1 MAPPRRPAASVRLF
15 KLLLRLFPAEFRGDF
30 GAEMEADFS
39 DQLRDARRGGRRP
52 TAALWRRTLPSM
64 LRAGLVQHAAAVTY
78 DARFALRSMA
88 RTPAFTAVAL
98 LIIALGTGANAAMFS
113 VVDAIMLRSPFPDP
127 DRLAIVRVQGAN
139 GRTTSAISSAQFRSL
154 RDHTSIFDGVAALG
168 GGQRPILTGL
178 GEPRRMNVECV
189 TADMFRVLGTPPLA
203 GRTFSADEDRPGAA
217 SAVVVSYQFWRRDFA
232 GAADAVGR
240 VITLNNV
247 PTTVVGIMPRR
258 FGGPFSR
265 NNNDGWVPLGPTL
278 DGQRTAGCAAA
289 AVNVF
294 ARLKPG
300 ATLESAARQAT
311 DSAAIARLED
321 WQGKTGGRLTL
332 MSLDEQTASEL
343 RTPLLAL
350 LGAVGLVLLIAC
362 ANVANLQMERLFGR
376 RVEMAVRMALGAT
389 RARTVTQTL
398 TENLVLFLLGAFA
411 GIAAARWTQQ
421 LIVGLL
427 PAYVPHANDIEVS
440 GRVLAATLAVA
451 VLTGLAVGLIPA
463 VQGTSPALMNDL
475 RASTRSS
482 SGRGGWTRRGLVVG
496 QVALSLTLLV
506 GAMLMIATFRTLRPD
521 RPGFTASDKLT
532 ANLRLQGRAASAS
545 SRVFDNVFAHVQAV
559 PGVRSVSAS
568 TYLPMSGMVA
578 IVSARAGSSTQDA
591 YSGVVT
597 PNYFAEMDIPIVQ
610 GRAFVDQDGP
620 GAPQVAI
627 VNEAFLRK
635 MLFDRA
641 ALGARVDVTFFDGR
655 TESRQIV
662 GVLRDTRSAG
672 GDLKARPEIYM
683 PLAQSSVQ
691 GLNLIVRAPNPG
703 DPRLAARIRSALYAA
718 DPTQVLDRVMPM
730 SDMLDSTVSTS
741 RFGAWLLGTFAAMA
755 LLLAAVGLAASIAW
769 WVSQRTREIGVRMA
783 LGARPATVTRMFL
796 RQGVAL
802 TLAGIALGLGG
813 AAACTRLLESWLY
826 GVTPLDPRVFT
837 ASAVGM
843 LAIAV
848 TASYLPARRAARVD
862 PVIALRTE

>member
-1 MAPPRRPAASVRLF
+1 MSARRRPAASVRLF

-39 DQLRDARRGGRRP
+39 DQLRDARRGGRRA
-52 TAALWRRTLPSM
+52 TAALWRHTFPSM
-64 LRAGLVQHAAAVTY
+64 LRAGLVQHAAAVIY
-78 DARFALRSMA
+78 DARFAVRSMA

-98 LIIALGTGANAAMFS
+98 LMIALGTGANAAMFS

-139 GRTTSAISSAQFRSL
+139 GRTTSAISRAQFRSL
-154 RDHTSIFDGVAALG
+154 HDHTSVFDGVAAIG

-189 TADMFRVLGTPPLA
+189 TADMFRVLGTPPLT
-203 GRTFSADEDRPGAA
+203 GRAFGADEDRAGGA
-217 SAVVVSYQFWRRDFA
+217 SVVLSYEFWRRDFG

-247 PTTVVGIMPRR
+247 PTTVVGIMPRS

-265 NNNDGWVPLGPTL
+265 NNNDGWLPLGPAL
-278 DGQRTAGCAAA
+278 EGQRTAGCAAGGS
-289 AVNVF
+289 VNVF

-362 ANVANLQMERLFGR
+362 ANVANLQMERIFGR

-398 TENLVLFLLGAFA
+398 TENLVLFLLGALA
-411 GIAAARWTQQ
+411 GIVAARWTLG

-427 PAYVPHANDIEVS
+427 PAYVPHLQDIELS
-440 GRVLAATLAVA
+440 ARVLAATLAVA
-451 VLTGLAVGLIPA
+451 CLTGLAVGLIPA
-463 VQGTSPALMNDL
+463 VQGTSPALMHDL

-482 SGRGGWTRRGLVVG
+482 SGRGGWTRRALVIG

-506 GAMLMIATFRTLRPD
+506 GAMLMIATFRTLKPD
-521 RPGFTASDKLT
+521 QPGFNASDKLT
-532 ANLRLQGRAASAS
+532 ASLRLQGRAANAPA
-545 SRVFDNVFAHVQAV
+545 RVFDSVLALVQAI

-568 TYLPMSGMVA
+568 SYVPMSGMVA
-578 IVSARAGSSTQDA
+578 IVSVTAGGRTRDA
-591 YSGVVT
+591 FSGVVT
-597 PNYFAEMDIPIVQ
+597 SNYFAEMEIPIVQ

-620 GAPQVAI
+620 GAPQVVI
-627 VNEAFLRK
+627 VNEAFLRS
-635 MLFDRA
+635 LLLDRA
-641 ALGARVDVTFFDGR
+641 ALGASVDVTFFDGR

-672 GDLKARPEIYM
+672 SDLRARPEIYL
-683 PLAQSSVQ
+683 PFAQSPVQ
-691 GLNLIVRAPNPG
+691 GLNLIVRAPNPS
-703 DPRLAARIRSALYAA
+703 DPRLAARIRSAVYAA
-718 DPTQVLDRVMPM
+718 DPTQVLDRVRPM
-730 SDMLDSTVSTS
+730 TEILDATVSTP
-741 RFGAWLLGTFAAMA
+741 RFGAWLLGAFAAMA

-802 TLAGIALGLGG
+802 TLAGIALGLAG
-813 AAACTRLLESWLY
+813 AAASTRLLESWLY

-843 LAIAV
+843 LTIAV
-848 TASYLPARRAARVD
+848 VASYLPARRAARID
-862 PVIALRTE
+862 PVVTLRAE